1 MSSNVWSPV
10 DISDAQYVGIL
21 EVEDDNFEVVAT
33 PTHLVFGGFCN
44 VGMLQSGYIAREE
57 FESLNETLQ
66 ELNDD
71 LFTFYRDGGEYT
83 NRIAVN
89 ERV

>member
-1 MSSNVWSPV
+1 MSRIVWSPV
-10 DISDAQYVGIL
+10 DISDAEYVGIL
-21 EVEDDNFEVVAT
+21 DVDDDNFEVVAT

-44 VGMLQSGYIAREE
+44 VGMLQSGYIVREE

-71 LFTFYRDGGEYT
+71 LCTFYRDGGEYT
-83 NRIAVN
+83 NRIVVN
-89 ERV
+89 ERM